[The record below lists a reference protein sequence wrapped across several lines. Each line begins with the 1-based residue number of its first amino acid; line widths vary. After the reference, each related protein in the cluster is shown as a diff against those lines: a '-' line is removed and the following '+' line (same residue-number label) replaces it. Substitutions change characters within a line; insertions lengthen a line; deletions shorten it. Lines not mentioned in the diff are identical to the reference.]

1 VRIARRSVATVL
13 IVAVVLA
20 LSAAIAVAVDAFG
33 RDRAFTVTALDRE
46 VEVGTDGVLAVTET
60 IDVTFHE
67 ERRGIFRDLPRDGP
81 RGGGTVVYRDVQV
94 DRGDDGQPWNFVVET
109 ADNGDTR
116 IRIGEAATFLT
127 PGDYTYRL
135 RYAIDGLTFR
145 SERDPSR
152 VQVRL
157 DVPGYDWPTDVE
169 RTRLIVASPT
179 TVRDVVC
186 VAGPPRSTLAC
197 DPAPSAE
204 GDVVTATFDAF
215 RPGQAATVAID
226 LDASAFS
233 PGLPNFREQPL
244 DQRPGVLPV
253 VSLPPGL
260 AGLIAATVVALPFLL
275 LELVLA
281 VLVYRDRVTDPTLHD
296 RQQPT
301 ALFGPPHDFRPVEV
315 AGLLLRRRS
324 ESLLLGTL
332 VDLDQRGTVTTRS
345 WESGGK
351 TVLEVDAGPEGVE
364 ALPGDAAFL
373 RTLLP
378 GRTSVCFDGKYDKDT
393 AERTQAA
400 TNELVRQAHDI
411 FADNG
416 LEHAQARVLRSPWF
430 LALLA
435 LGMMLVTVLVTVAV
449 ARVLVLPTVVAIV
462 IAFLVVVGAALA
474 RLLWRHER
482 LPLNSEGR
490 DTVAQAEAFREFL
503 RTVEA
508 EQLEW
513 AADQP
518 MVSHHH
524 PAVSLLPYAIVLG
537 LADSWYGRFG
547 SLIRE
552 LALAGAAG
560 GAAAGGAWWMSQ
572 SSFAGVGA
580 ARSGTMTNP
589 ASSSSGGGSFGG
601 GGGGSGGGGGGGGSW

>member
-1 VRIARRSVATVL
+1 MRIARRSLATVL
-13 IVAVVLA
+13 LAAVVLA
-20 LSAAIAVAVDAFG
+20 LSAGVNVAADLFG
-33 RDRAFTVTALDRE
+33 RDQAFTITDFDRS
-46 VEVGTDGVLAVTET
+46 VEVVTDGTLAVTET

-81 RGGGTVVYRDVQV
+81 RGGGTVTYRDVQV
-94 DRGDDGQPWNFVVET
+94 DRGDSEQPWNFVVET
-109 ADNGDTR
+109 ADNGDAR

-135 RYAIDGLTFR
+135 RYVIDGLAFR

-169 RTRLIVASPT
+169 RTRLTVAAPT
-179 TVRDVVC
+179 PVLDVVC
-186 VAGPPRSTLAC
+186 VAGPRRTTRAC
-197 DPAPSAE
+197 EPEPSV
-204 GDVVTATFDAF
+204 GGGVVTATFDAF

-226 LDASAFS
+226 LDASAFA
-233 PGLPNFREQPL
+233 PGLPSFREQPL
-244 DQRPGVLPV
+244 DQRPGILPV
-253 VSLPPGL
+253 VSLPPAL
-260 AGLIAATVVALPFLL
+260 AGLLAALVVALPFLL
-275 LELVLA
+275 LELVQA
-281 VLVYRDRVTDPTLHD
+281 VLVYRDQMTDPTLHD
-296 RQQPT
+296 RPQPT

-332 VDLDQRGTVTTRS
+332 VDLDQRGTIETRS

-351 TVLEVDAGPEGVE
+351 TVLEVHAGPDGVE

-378 GRTSVCFDGKYDKDT
+378 GRTSVRFDGEYDKDT
-393 AERTQAA
+393 AERTQSA
-400 TNELVRQAHDI
+400 TNQLVQQAQDV

-416 LEHAQARVLRSPWF
+416 LEHDRAQVLRSPWF

-490 DTVAQAEAFREFL
+490 DAIAQAESFREYL

-518 MVSHHH
+518 MISHHH
-524 PAVSLLPYAIVLG
+524 PAISLLPYAIVLG

-560 GAAAGGAWWMSQ
+560 GAAAGGVWWMSQ
-572 SSFAGVGA
+572 SSFNDVGA
-580 ARSGTMTNP
+580 SRSGTMTNP
-589 ASSSSGGGSFGG
+589 ASSSSGGSFGG